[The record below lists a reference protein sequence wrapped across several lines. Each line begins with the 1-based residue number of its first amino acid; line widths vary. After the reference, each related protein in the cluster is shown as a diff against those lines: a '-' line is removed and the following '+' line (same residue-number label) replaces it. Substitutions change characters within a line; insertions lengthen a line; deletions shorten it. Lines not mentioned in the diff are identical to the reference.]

1 MNNKV
6 IGGIEMSK
14 FRQMMERKGK
24 TLENRFSIQPLPFH
38 HYANKKSLINEWK
51 DFIGDGN
58 NNLSVRA
65 DLTFKRSRMVSLP
78 SIGRR
83 LPYSQ
88 VFKITEGDA
97 VVNIASFLNRLNY
110 ASYRHAYKRYGRR
123 LDVVSCIEGG
133 RKQLREDT
141 PDNEAIKEMH
151 THLLLE
157 RPNHIPYDDFE
168 ILIKKLWM
176 ETEWGN
182 VQHYIKP
189 IRNLYSSAKYN
200 VKSSLDA
207 LDLSNTYLNT
217 KV

>member
-1 MNNKV
+1 
-6 IGGIEMSK
+6 MSD

-24 TLENRFSIQPLPFH
+24 TLENRFSIPPLPFH
-38 HYANKKSLINEWK
+38 HYADKKSLINEWK
-51 DFIGDGN
+51 DFIGNGE

-65 DLTFKRSRMVSLP
+65 DLTFKRSKMVSLP

-88 VFKITEGDA
+88 VVKITEGDA

-110 ASYRHAYKRYGRR
+110 ASYKHAYKRYGRQ
-123 LDVVSCIEGG
+123 LSVVSCIEGG
-133 RKQLREDT
+133 RKQLREKT
-141 PDNEAIKEMH
+141 PEKDAIKELH
-151 THLLLE
+151 AHLLLE
-157 RPNHIPYDDFE
+157 RPNHISYNDFE
-168 ILIKKLWM
+168 ILIQKLWIQ
-176 ETEWGN
+176 TEWGN
-182 VQHYIKP
+182 VQHYIQP

-217 KV
+217 EV